1 MEVKLPNGTVGQILD
16 IMDYVSNNVLMPIVA
31 LATCILIGWIV
42 SPKVII
48 DEVTRGGSKFTRKG
62 LYISWLNLLHRH
74 SCLYCCCRHSESLH
88 FSIEINLLYIY
99 INTLEIQPS

>member
-31 LATCILIGWIV
+31 LATCILVGWIV

-48 DEVTRGGSKFTRKG
+48 DEVTRRRQQIHQKRA
-62 LYISWLNLLHRH
+62 LYNHG
-74 SCLYCCCRHSESLH
+74 
-88 FSIEINLLYIY
+88 
-99 INTLEIQPS
+99 